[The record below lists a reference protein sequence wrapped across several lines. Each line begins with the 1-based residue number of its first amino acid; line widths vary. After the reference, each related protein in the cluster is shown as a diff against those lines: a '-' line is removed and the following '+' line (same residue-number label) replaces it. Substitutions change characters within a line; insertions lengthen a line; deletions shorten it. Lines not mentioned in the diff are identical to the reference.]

1 MQNENIKLV
10 DSKVLF
16 EDKSRS
22 VKILHNGSVY
32 ILRITKEN
40 KLILTK

>member
-1 MQNENIKLV
+1 MNKEVKQIDTKELFNNNL
-10 DSKVLF
+10 KV
-16 EDKSRS
+16 
-22 VKILHNGSVY
+22 VQIIHNGSVY

>member
-1 MQNENIKLV
+1 MKEYVMLESKKLFG
-10 DSKVLF
+10 SGKII
-16 EDKSRS
+16 
-22 VKILHNGSVY
+22 KILHNGNVY

>member
-1 MQNENIKLV
+1 MKTDDVKII
-10 DSKVLF
+10 DSKTIF
-16 EDKSRS
+16 EDKRE
-22 VKILHNGSVY
+22 VLIDHNGNIY

>member
-1 MQNENIKLV
+1 MNKELKQIDTKEIFSNNL
-10 DSKVLF
+10 
-16 EDKSRS
+16 
-22 VKILHNGSVY
+22 KIVQIIHNGTVY